1 MIYLTLDNATTNLVT
16 VTNIIDDLKVH
27 GDASLAVDGLFL
39 HIRCV
44 CHILN
49 LVAKVGLVVIYRSID
64 KIKVVVLLV
73 KSSPL

>member
-1 MIYLTLDNATTNLVT
+1 VT
-16 VTNIIDDLKVH
+16 VTNIVDDLNVH
-27 GDASLAVDGLFL
+27 GDVSLVVDGLFY

-49 LVAKVGLVVIYRSID
+49 LVSKVGLVVISRSID